1 MTDSMTDSIQV
12 DDSIQRYGESPQ
24 YGGAIGSCGWGDYV
38 KYEDHLKAVQAA
50 VEEALIQER
59 ETRDD
64 EMQAWDFS
72 SW

>member
-1 MTDSMTDSIQV
+1 MSDSIQV
-12 DDSIQRYGESPQ
+12 DDSIQRYDMYFDGIGARSGKSEEGE
-24 YGGAIGSCGWGDYV
+24 YV
-38 KYEDHLKAVQAA
+38 TYEDHMRAVQAA
-50 VEEALIQER
+50 VQEALIQER